1 MYDSCA
7 VCSLRAFKCFGRREA
22 RILPSYL
29 LIPMRR
35 LLYNLPFIILSAS
48 LATKVVSGLST
59 KASNNNSH
67 HHAIST
73 RRNWIEKLVRVSAT
87 STLCITQPV
96 EAAQEVQE
104 LPIDLRKYTALAPLG
119 DASTS
124 TGSKLT
130 GLSMERIASRLSHD
144 LVAGSTG
151 KGGYFISGKPLIPN
165 IFISFISDIFLFLK
179 LLVS

>member
-1 MYDSCA
+1 MLCA
-7 VCSLRAFKCFGRREA
+7 VCSLSLQVLWSSRGSS
-22 RILPSYL
+22 LPSCL

-73 RRNWIEKLVRVSAT
+73 RRNWIGKLVRVSAT

-96 EAAQEVQE
+96 KAQEVQE